1 MAFRSSFVTLF
12 KDYRPDGMIQCGTES
27 KSVVSAANW
36 GYHDWVHAVRG
47 SSGFKHITQQ
57 TSLDFIPVDITPT

>member
-1 MAFRSSFVTLF
+1 
-12 KDYRPDGMIQCGTES
+12 
-27 KSVVSAANW
+27 
-36 GYHDWVHAVRG
+36 VHAVRG